1 MIINKPAAQGVQV
14 MNNTLAI
21 PVGSNTIFAYDK
33 FMWDSRDIN
42 CTACKNGMK
51 SMITK
56 RINDKIYNVPV
67 VCTCVPYIESADTDG
82 VSIVVFKGRRERW
95 VKGKRP
101 ESYKVDEGIR
111 SKANTAALNTKAM
124 VSGQNEVGGRK
135 FQLAHKPANENT
147 SVSKS
152 EFLSKSIPGAP
163 IRRAPDVPLE
173 NMTSS
178 ENPKP
183 IFGDVTE
190 KSLPALKKGP
200 QKTLHVMPNG
210 NRVFVDDKTFAKL
223 SGQTLKK
230 SVATTQP
237 ETTVVTGKK
246 RGRPAKNSSA
256 VDSVVSVQLTEA
268 QALAKAVGMPLA
280 SESPASTG
288 TVEKKKRGRP
298 RKTVAV

>member
-1 MIINKPAAQGVQV
+1 MIINKPAAQGIQV

-21 PVGSNTIFAYDK
+21 PIGTNTIFAYDK
-33 FMWDSRDIN
+33 FMWDSRDLN

-56 RINDKIYNVPV
+56 RINDKQYNVPV
-67 VCTCVPYIESADTDG
+67 VCTCVPYIESQDEDG

-111 SKANTAALNTKAM
+111 GKANTAALNTKAM
-124 VSGQNEVGGRK
+124 VSGQNEVAGRK
-135 FQLAHKPANENT
+135 FQLVRKPTQQET

-163 IRRAPDVPLE
+163 IRRAPEVPLE
-173 NMTSS
+173 NMTSN
-178 ENPKP
+178 ENSTPK
-183 IFGDVTE
+183 FGDVTE
-190 KSLPALKKGP
+190 KSLPPLKKGP

-223 SGQTLKK
+223 SGQPLQK
-230 SVATTQP
+230 SVTANQP
-237 ETTVVTGKK
+237 VNTNPTGKK
-246 RGRPAKNSSA
+246 RGRPSKN
-256 VDSVVSVQLTEA
+256 VSIPPVSKAVQLTEA

-280 SESPASTG
+280 AEAPASTG

-298 RKTVAV
+298 RKIVAS